1 MAPTRRN
8 FLSLAALAA
17 APVGLAGCGG
27 FTQQQDPEPAT
38 SGSDSQAAQ
47 TLTFTTW
54 GTDDELAA
62 LRETIGRFEEANSGA
77 TVALNAV
84 PYQQMF
90 TNIDAQLQS
99 NTAPDIFRVP
109 YYTFGSYAGADQLLD
124 LGPLL
129 DGDFRDRFT
138 PQAWAAVQSEGSP
151 FGVPHHTDTSA
162 ILYNKD
168 MFDAAGITSV
178 PTTLEEAWTW
188 EELEQVALQLRE
200 ALPAEKY
207 PMAYNW
213 QGNGVTRWLS
223 WLFQTDGRF
232 LEEDL
237 IAPAI
242 DSDAGRAAVEF
253 TSSFFSRNLVP
264 QNNSVKSTTYA
275 SDTWYAETVAMTWAG
290 AFLIP
295 DAASTLEFNWGATY
309 APRNVRGGSDFG
321 GNALVATAGTAVPEL
336 AAAFLEFVTQ
346 EESMRDFCEAAS
358 LLPTRQ
364 DLVEAGI
371 SFTDRPELSEIFIGQ
386 ASVVQAS
393 DSGQVAS
400 PNMSAIITVLQDQ
413 LEQAFV
419 GGQSVEDTITGLS
432 EGIAQAT
439 GG

>member
-1 MAPTRRN
+1 MAPTRRT
-8 FLSLAALAA
+8 FLSVAALAA
-17 APVGLAGCGG
+17 APMGLAGCGG
-27 FTQQQDPEPAT
+27 FTQQQDPEPT
-38 SGSDSQAAQ
+38 SSGSQAAQ

-54 GTDDELAA
+54 GTDNELSA
-62 LRETIGRFEEANSGA
+62 LRKTIERFEAANSGA
-77 TVALNAV
+77 TVELNAV
-84 PYQQMF
+84 PYEQMF

-109 YYTFGSYAGADQLLD
+109 YYTFGSYAGQGQLLD

-129 DGDFRDRFT
+129 EDDFQDRFT
-138 PQAWAAVQSEGSP
+138 PQAWAAVQNEKSP

-178 PTTLEEAWTW
+178 PTTLEGAWTW

-200 ALPAEKY
+200 SLPAEKY

-223 WLFQTDGRF
+223 WLFQADGRF

-237 IAPAI
+237 VTPAI

-253 TSSFFSRNLVP
+253 TSSFFTRNLVP
-264 QNNSVKSTTYA
+264 QNDSVKSTTYA
-275 SDTWYAETVAMTWAG
+275 SDIWYSETVAMTWAG

-309 APRNVRGGSDFG
+309 APRNKRGGSDFG
-321 GNALVATAGTAVPEL
+321 GNALVATADTKVPEL
-336 AAAFLEFVTQ
+336 AASFLEFVTQ

-364 DLVEAGI
+364 DLVESGI
-371 SFTDRPELSEIFIGQ
+371 TFTDRPELSEVFIGQ
-386 ASVVQAS
+386 ASVVQPS

-400 PNMSAIITVLQDQ
+400 PNMSAIITVLKDQ

-419 GGQSVEDTITGLS
+419 GGQSVEETIAGLS